1 VEVAVVTAAADFT
14 AVGAFMVAASA
25 AVVAFI
31 VVSRAVVFGAASTA
45 EDFTEIGFTMATST
59 NGPSSLAALETRSPT
74 IPIHTTDIIPTATIP
89 TAIIRM
95 AIILTAMDMVV
106 FAAAGFAAMDF
117 TAAVFTG
124 AALMPVDLTAV
135 VREAIGDS

>member
-1 VEVAVVTAAADFT
+1 
-14 AVGAFMVAASA
+14 
-25 AVVAFI
+25 
-31 VVSRAVVFGAASTA
+31 
-45 EDFTEIGFTMATST
+45 
-59 NGPSSLAALETRSPT
+59 
-74 IPIHTTDIIPTATIP
+74 
-89 TAIIRM
+89 M
-95 AIILTAMDMVV
+95 AIILTAMDIVV